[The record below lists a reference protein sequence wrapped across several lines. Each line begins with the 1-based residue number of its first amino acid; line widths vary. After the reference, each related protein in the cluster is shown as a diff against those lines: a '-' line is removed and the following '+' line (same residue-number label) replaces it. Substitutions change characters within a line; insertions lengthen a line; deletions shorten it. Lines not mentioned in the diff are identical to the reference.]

1 VHTGLRRSAAATV
14 LALSVSL
21 TAVDGAGAADAPTAA
36 AARTAGAGPYV
47 DVEYFPE
54 PTGGGART
62 SVPADSP
69 HTQPDGPTGSD
80 SRKRTAAASEDGEVV
95 PLAETGP
102 TADRLDVTIVGDGY
116 TAAEQDDFLEDARTK
131 WDEVTDIDPYKSYE
145 GLFNVWAVKAVSED
159 SGVTGD
165 PTRDVVRNTA
175 LGSYFWCGDT
185 ERLIC
190 VDLDRTKTYA
200 DRAPATD
207 LVIVV
212 SNSAKYGGAGY
223 SGLAADYGY
232 DGVSTLSSDNDRST
246 LIAAHEMAHSIGLL
260 ADEYQYEGYGDYPYP
275 EPAQPNASTL
285 TADDMARQRTKW
297 ASWLGETDPSGGV
310 VGTFEGADYYEY
322 GVYRPTENSIMR
334 SLNTDRFNLPGREAM
349 IAGFYR
355 SANALTPLRNTATRA
370 TRFTRLSVEL
380 ADLGPGT
387 GLSRLQLRW
396 YVDGREARQARG
408 ETSVLPARLG
418 VPADRRTHRVTATVV
433 DTTSAVRSPAV
444 RDLTSNSATWT
455 VTR

>member
-1 VHTGLRRSAAATV
+1 MHTGMRRTAVATA
-14 LALSVSL
+14 LALSAALPATGV
-21 TAVDGAGAADAPTAA
+21 AGAADAPT
-36 AARTAGAGPYV
+36 TGTGSHV
-47 DVEYFPE
+47 DVEYFPDPDGE
-54 PTGGGART
+54 GART
-62 SVPADSP
+62 SVPATSP
-69 HTQPDGPTGSD
+69 HAQPATAAQQ
-80 SRKRTAAASEDGEVV
+80 RTATAAASADGEVV

-102 TADRLDVTIVGDGY
+102 TADRLDVTIIGDGY
-116 TAAEQDDFLEDARTK
+116 TADEQDDFLEDARTK

-145 GLFNVWAVKAVSED
+145 GLFNVWAVKAVSQD

-165 PTRDVVRNTA
+165 PGQDVVKNTA
-175 LGSYFWCGDT
+175 LGSYFWCSST

-190 VDLDRTKTYA
+190 VDLDKTKTYA
-200 DRAPATD
+200 DKAPATD

-232 DGVSTLSSDNDRST
+232 DGVSTISSDNDRST

-260 ADEYQYEGYGDYPYP
+260 ADEYQYAGYGDYPYS
-275 EPAQPNASTL
+275 EPASPNASTL
-285 TADDMARQRTKW
+285 TADRMAAQRTKW

-355 SANALTPLRNTATRA
+355 SANALTPLVDTSVTASRHA
-370 TRFTRLSVEL
+370 RLSVEL
-380 ADLGPGT
+380 ADLGT
-387 GLSRLQLRW
+387 GLSRPQVRW

-408 ETSVLPARLG
+408 RTSVVPAALG
-418 VPADRRTHRVTATVV
+418 VPSDRRTHKVTAKVT

-455 VTR
+455 VKR

>member
-1 VHTGLRRSAAATV
+1 MHIGIRGSAAATV
-14 LALSVSL
+14 LALAVSL
-21 TAVDGAGAADAPTAA
+21 AAADIAGAADTPTA
-36 AARTAGAGPYV
+36 GNGSYV

-54 PTGGGART
+54 PTGEGART
-62 SVPADSP
+62 SVPTDSP
-69 HTQPDGPTGSD
+69 HTQQARPTASD
-80 SRKRTAAASEDGEVV
+80 SRQRGTATDSEDGEVV

-102 TADRLDVTIVGDGY
+102 TADRLDVTIIGDGY

-165 PTRDVVRNTA
+165 PSRDVVRNTA

-190 VDLDRTKTYA
+190 VDLDRAKTYA
-200 DRAPATD
+200 DKAPATD

-260 ADEYQYEGYGDYPYP
+260 ADEYQYAGYGDYPHP
-275 EPAQPNASTL
+275 EPVYPNASTL
-285 TADDMARQRTKW
+285 TADRMAAQRTKW
-297 ASWLGETDPSGGV
+297 AAWLGEPDPSGGV
-310 VGTFEGADYYEY
+310 VGTYEGADYYEY

-355 SANALTPLRNTATRA
+355 SANALTPLRNTAVKA

-380 ADLGPGT
+380 ADLGPDT
-387 GLSRLQLRW
+387 GLSRPQLRW

-408 ETSVLPARLG
+408 RTSVLPAALG
-418 VPADRRTHRVTATVV
+418 VPSDRRTHKVTATVV
-433 DTTSAVRSPAV
+433 DTTTAVRSGAV

-455 VTR
+455 VSR

>member
-1 VHTGLRRSAAATV
+1 MHIGIRRSAVATA
-14 LALSVSL
+14 LALSV
-21 TAVDGAGAADAPTAA
+21 AVPAAGVAGAADAPTS
-36 AARTAGAGPYV
+36 RTGAHV

-54 PTGGGART
+54 PDGEGART
-62 SVPADSP
+62 SVPAHSP
-69 HTQPDGPTGSD
+69 HAQPAANA
-80 SRKRTAAASEDGEVV
+80 RQHTATASEDGEVV
-95 PLAETGP
+95 PLTETGP
-102 TADRLDVTIVGDGY
+102 TAGRLDVTIIGDGY
-116 TAAEQDDFLEDARTK
+116 TAAEQDDFLQDARTK
-131 WDEVTDIDPYKSYE
+131 WAEVTEIDPYRSYE
-145 GLFNVWAVKAVSED
+145 GLFNVWAVKAVSQE

-165 PTRDVVRNTA
+165 PDEGVTRNTA
-175 LGSYFWCGDT
+175 LGSYFWCSAT

-190 VDLDRTKTYA
+190 VDLDKTKSYA
-200 DRAPATD
+200 DKAPATD
-207 LVIVV
+207 LVIVI

-260 ADEYQYEGYGDYPYP
+260 ADEYQYAGYGDYPYS
-275 EPAQPNASTL
+275 EPAQPNVSTL
-285 TADDMARQRTKW
+285 TADRMAAQRTKW
-297 ASWLGETDPSGGV
+297 APWLGEADPSGGV

-322 GVYRPTENSIMR
+322 GVYRPTENSLMR
-334 SLNTDRFNLPGREAM
+334 ALNTDRFNLPGREAM

-355 SANALTPLRNTATRA
+355 SADALTPLVDTSVSVSRR
-370 TRFTRLSVEL
+370 TRLSVGL
-380 ADLGPGT
+380 ADLDT
-387 GLSRLQLRW
+387 GLSSLQLRW